1 MQVQS
6 GETPMLTHSL
16 VYSSVLFALLLSPL
30 GKAGQEP
37 EVDLERAEEL
47 LHCSIMASQLRWTGY
62 LPMTFAF
69 KAYEPCKQLKD
80 IEERN
85 QCSNPIRSITQRAK
99 TEQRFTESDMTYC
112 ISLLGDEK
120 ETAQLREKLQEQQRM
135 YYEKMAE

>member
-1 MQVQS
+1 
-6 GETPMLTHSL
+6 MLTHSL